1 MRYKKMIQTKYRG
14 VLNSFFH
21 LAFDLVP
28 LALRQE
34 STRTPGHGAVPGI
47 GELVVTLPGPLGHQ
61 VGVVGGGG
69 VGDGPGAPTVEVA
82 EVVGQHLQ
90 LVSGELAVVPQNL
103 IMMVNIIQP

>member
-1 MRYKKMIQTKYRG
+1 MRYKKMIQTKYMG

-34 STRTPGHGAVPGI
+34 STRTPGHGAVPGT
-47 GELVVTLPGPLGHQ
+47 GELVVVLPGPLGHQ

-69 VGDGPGAPTVEVA
+69 VGDGPEVR
-82 EVVGQHLQ
+82 G
-90 LVSGELAVVPQNL
+90 N
-103 IMMVNIIQP
+103 